1 METNQSGAAAC
12 GSYPAPGCSTCRYSF
27 TWKKE
32 RPVDFSGTMIPYNVM
47 WECRRHSVT
56 TDGFPTT
63 RADWWCGD
71 YESNTL
77 HLPTEAQRKEVR

>member
-1 METNQSGAAAC
+1 MKSKKAKAATKR
-12 GSYPAPGCSTCRYSF
+12 GVVSAPGCSTCRYSF

-71 YESNTL
+71 YESNPNFQAGGTL
-77 HLPTEAQRKEVR
+77 